1 VTQALAWLATMLGLV
16 STWQCGRRHR
26 MGWLLGIACC
36 VVWVAVNVELRLWA
50 GIASAGIAAGL
61 SARNWWAWR

>member
-1 VTQALAWLATMLGLV
+1 
-16 STWQCGRRHR
+16 

-36 VVWVAVNVELRLWA
+36 IVWVAVNVELRLWA